1 MNIGLFFGSY
11 NPVHIG
17 HLAIANFMV
26 EFTDIDQVWFVI
38 SPQNPFKKRR
48 TLLADHHRLE
58 MVRIVVAD
66 DPRFRESDIEF
77 RMPVPSYTIDTLAWL
92 GEKYPKHRFGLIMGS
107 DGLTGFDKW
116 KNAAEIITNHT
127 RYVYPRPG
135 FHFNMQDHPNTVL
148 VEAPGID
155 ISATMIREGIKKG
168 KDMRH
173 FLPPGVWE
181 YIDQMNL
188 YK

>member
-1 MNIGLFFGSY
+1 MKVGLFFGSY

-17 HLAIANFMV
+17 HMAIANYMV
-26 EFTDIDQVWFVI
+26 EFTDMDQVWFII

-48 TLLADHHRLE
+48 SLLADHHRLE
-58 MVRIVVAD
+58 MVRIAIAD
-66 DPRFRESDIEF
+66 DSRFRESDIEF
-77 RMPVPSYTIDTLAWL
+77 RMPVPSYTIDTLAYL
-92 GEKYPKHRFGLIMGS
+92 GEKYPKYIFGLIMGS
-107 DGLTGFDKW
+107 DGLKGFDKW
-116 KNAAEIITNHT
+116 KNATEIIKNYT

-135 FHFNMQDHPNTVL
+135 YAINASEHPGIVL
-148 VEAPGID
+148 VEAPGIE

-173 FLPPGVWE
+173 FLPPGVWD
-181 YIDQMNL
+181 YIDRMNL

>member
-1 MNIGLFFGSY
+1 MIAGLFFGSY

-17 HLAIANFMV
+17 HLAIANYMV
-26 EFTDIDQVWFVI
+26 EYTDMDQVWFVI

-58 MVRIVVAD
+58 MVRIAIAD
-66 DPRFRESDIEF
+66 DERFRDSDIEF
-77 RMPVPSYTIDTLAWL
+77 RMPKPSYTIDTLAYL
-92 GEKYPKHRFGLIMGS
+92 GEKYPGYQFVLIMGS

-116 KNAAEIITNHT
+116 KNAPEIIRDYT

-135 FHFNMQDHPNTVL
+135 FPINIQDYPNAVL
-148 VEAPGID
+148 VEAPQIEL
-155 ISATMIREGIKKG
+155 SASMIRDGIKKR

-173 FLPPGVWE
+173 FLPPGVWD
-181 YIDQMNL
+181 YIDRMNL
-188 YK
+188 FR